1 MEGDDAKLPL
11 FHGNGTEDTK
21 QYQFLCEAVWTVKQ
35 VQDDDVKKRSIG
47 ENFSMLRTGLVHEV
61 CTSPHRDP
69 NEESI
74 RDQNYIDQRVQNAY
88 V

>member
-1 MEGDDAKLPL
+1 M
-11 FHGNGTEDTK
+11 GTGSRIPNNTG
-21 QYQFLCEAVWTVKQ
+21 FLCKALCNVKQ
-35 VQDDDVKKRSIG
+35 AQYDDVKKRSIG

-74 RDQNYIDQRVQNAY
+74 RDQNYIDRRV
-88 V
+88 